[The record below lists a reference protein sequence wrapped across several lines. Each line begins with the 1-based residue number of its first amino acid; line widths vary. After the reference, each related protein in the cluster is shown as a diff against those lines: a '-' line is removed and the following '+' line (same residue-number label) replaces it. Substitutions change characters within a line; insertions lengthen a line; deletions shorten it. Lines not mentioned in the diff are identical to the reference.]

1 VTIQNIEHI
10 VVLMLENRSFDSM
23 LGWLYEKDSPAVY
36 IPNAPGAPFRG
47 LQAIDP
53 NDFVNTA
60 LNGTLSVKPTRGAQG
75 FTIPD
80 VAPGEEFEQVLTQ
93 FYGANAPAAG
103 TKVTMKGFLEDFV
116 EVLQKRKMSDAD
128 VRRLAPMVMQSFTQ
142 GQAPVLNQL
151 ARHYAVSDAWHA
163 SVPSQTNPNRSFLM
177 CGTSNGMIN
186 NGDLETNPQAKEIE
200 KILGMA
206 IGDDRVDAPTIFNA
220 LQTAGVDWSVFFQ
233 TSYLPQKISS
243 LLEYRVA
250 LLALLAVNPILGG
263 TVAALLV
270 LLDPYVQYLMD
281 LTSGELGSCYTWRLF
296 PQIKD
301 KIPNAAQKFQKLDDF
316 HRRARAGQLPKFSYI
331 EPFWTIAHST
341 TDNPAYESLFS
352 AMGNDY
358 HPPGSVLAGEQFVKE
373 VYTSL
378 ISNRAAWNKTLL
390 LITFD
395 EFVGS
400 FDHEKSDMQEGAV
413 QPPWGP
419 NGQPPFKNPAGF
431 KFDRL
436 GARVPT
442 IVVSPYVQKGTVFRS
457 STSTPFDHTSV
468 IATTLGAIGRK
479 DLLAQFGARAS
490 AAPTFDG
497 VLTLNQPRS
506 DAASLPFLDAP
517 RAVGDLVGFGETF
530 NLKNQNGQ
538 YLSPAYCTMKI
549 AGGGSVIPTSLT
561 EICADLGVAAY
572 FPTLGAQPA
581 PMTFVTSAP
590 DPAAQI
596 ANNSQVLL
604 VSRESTTGAHNI
616 LGDWADSHDC
626 YYYDEYLDGD
636 YLKKQTWIIQKL
648 ANPDQP
654 LRYGDQIHLANLYAP
669 DKRLTRDTRWFQSEW
684 IAIDAD
690 GDYWTVEPVQIQVAR
705 NGWNGAPALVSVA
718 ASQQA
723 GSRGAQVWGV
733 DTSGQLRSTY
743 QTSPGGSWSGWS
755 DVWNGASP
763 GQLRSLAAAQQNDGK
778 VRLWVLDAGNVLY
791 SNAQTAPGG
800 VWTGWSPGGWSNSP
814 PLQTIAASQ
823 QGGSRGAQ
831 LWGVDTS
838 GQLRSTYQQT
848 PGETGRPGRG
858 SGTAPRRGTWSRWPP
873 PSRTTARSGSG
884 WSTSTTSS
892 IPTPRPRRAATGRA
906 GRPAVGPIRPS
917 CAPSPRPSKAARAAP
932 SCGGST
938 PPVSCA
944 RPISRRPG
952 ETGRP
957 GRGSGMAARRPI
969 WSLWPPP
976 SRTTARCASGSST
989 QTMSPIPTRRPRR
1002 AGTGRGGRRL
1012 SRCVVP
1018 ERRCAG

>member
-1 VTIQNIEHI
+1 MTIQNIEHI

-23 LGWLYEKDSPAVY
+23 LGWLYEKDSPAAYV
-36 IPNAPGAPFRG
+36 PTTTGAPFRG
-47 LQAIDP
+47 LQAINP

-60 LNGTLSVKPTRGAQG
+60 LNGKLSVKPTRGVQG
-75 FTIPD
+75 FTVPD
-80 VAPGEEFEQVLTQ
+80 IAPGEEFDQVLTQ
-93 FYGANAPAAG
+93 FYGTNSPAPGAP
-103 TKVTMKGFLEDFV
+103 VTMKGVLEDFV
-116 EVLQKRKMSDAD
+116 EVLQKRKVAEAD
-128 VRRLAPMVMQSFTQ
+128 ILRLAPMVMQSFTQ

-186 NGDLETNPQAKEIE
+186 NGDLETDPQAKALE

-220 LQTAGVDWSVFFQ
+220 LQTAGVDWNVFYQ
-233 TSYLPQKISS
+233 TSYLPQKISA
-243 LLEYRVA
+243 LLEYRTA
-250 LLALLAVNPILGG
+250 LLALLVVSPLMAAA
-263 TVAALLV
+263 VAALLV
-270 LLDPYVQYLMD
+270 ALDPYVKYLMD

-301 KIPNAAQKFQKLDDF
+301 KVPNAAQKFQKLDDF
-316 HRRARAGQLPKFSYI
+316 HRKARAGQLPKFSYI
-331 EPFWTIAHST
+331 EPFWSIAHST
-341 TDNPAYESLFS
+341 TDNPTYENLFS
-352 AMGNDY
+352 ALGNDY

-378 ISNRAAWNKTLL
+378 ISNREAWNKTLL

-400 FDHEKSDMQEGAV
+400 FDHQTADMQAGAV
-413 QPPWGP
+413 QPPWAP
-419 NGQPPFKNPAGF
+419 NGQPPYKNSAGF

-442 IVVSPYVQKGTVFRS
+442 IVISPYVQKGTVFRS
-457 STSTPFDHTSV
+457 STQTPFDHASV
-468 IATTLGAIGRK
+468 IATTLNAIGRK
-479 DLLAQFGARAS
+479 DLVAQFGARAS

-506 DAASLPFLDAP
+506 DAASLAFLDTP
-517 RAVGDLVGFGETF
+517 RAAGDLVHYGDTF

-538 YLSPAYCTMKI
+538 YLSPAYCTMKV

-604 VSRESTTGAHNI
+604 VSREWTSGAHNI

-636 YLKKQTWIIQKL
+636 NLKKQTWIVQKL

-654 LRYGDQIHLANLYAP
+654 LRFGDQIHLANLYAQ
-669 DKRLTRDTRWFQSEW
+669 DKRLTRDTRLWQSEW
-684 IAIDAD
+684 IAIAAE
-690 GDYWTVEPVQIQVAR
+690 GDYWTVEPAPAQVAS
-705 NGWNGAPALVSVA
+705 NGWNGAPPLAAIA
-718 ASQQA
+718 ASQQG
-723 GSRGAQVWGV
+723 GSRGAQLWGI
-733 DTSGQLRSTY
+733 DTSGQLRSTF
-743 QTSPGGSWSGWS
+743 QISAGGPWSGWS
-755 DVWNGASP
+755 EVWNGLSP

-778 VRLWVLDAGNVLY
+778 VRLWAVDVGNVLY

-800 VWTGWSPGGWSNSP
+800 NWTGWSPGGWSNPP
-814 PLQTIAASQ
+814 PLRLIAASQ
-823 QGGSRGAQ
+823 QGGPRGAQ

-838 GQLRSTYQQT
+838 GQLRSTYQET
-848 PGETGRPGRG
+848 PGGSWSAWSGVWNGASPASLVSLAATQQNDGKVRLWVVDANHLLYSNAQASPGGNWTGWSPGG
-858 SGTAPRRGTWSRWPP
+858 WSNPP
-873 PSRTTARSGSG
+873 PLRTVAASQQGGARGAQLWGIDTSGQLRSTFQETPGGSWSAWSGVWNGASPPNLVSVAAAQQNDGKVRIWVVDANNVTYSNAQTSPGGNWTG
-884 WSTSTTSS
+884 WS
-892 IPTPRPRRAATGRA
+892 
-906 GRPAVGPIRPS
+906 PA
-917 CAPSPRPSKAARAAP
+917 
-932 SCGGST
+932 
-938 PPVSCA
+938 
-944 RPISRRPG
+944 
-952 ETGRP
+952 
-957 GRGSGMAARRPI
+957 
-969 WSLWPPP
+969 L
-976 SRTTARCASGSST
+976 
-989 QTMSPIPTRRPRR
+989 
-1002 AGTGRGGRRL
+1002 
-1012 SRCVVP
+1012 
-1018 ERRCAG
+1018 